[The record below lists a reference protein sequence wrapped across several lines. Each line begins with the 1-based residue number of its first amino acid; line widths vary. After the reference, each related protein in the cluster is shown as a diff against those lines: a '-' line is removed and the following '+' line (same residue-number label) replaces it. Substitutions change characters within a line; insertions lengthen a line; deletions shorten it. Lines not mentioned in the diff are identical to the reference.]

1 MGCGSSSSTLEN
13 NIPPNSN
20 NNNNNTNFPYQDIL
34 TNNEFKKFQDMEE
47 TAKDRYIGEG
57 IMKIHNYKCPLP
69 IDKLDSLREQ
79 FWLTRNQADKNWKTL
94 KSCMN
99 LDETEAKKILEENDM
114 ICVQNSIQNT
124 YNKLQ
129 PSYIYHLPNFVI
141 SDPIYE
147 REYTNY
153 EEIYDQIEDN
163 IINVKLY
170 YLSQGLTYD
179 VKIRNKDTGF
189 DIIHKFIKL
198 SKIDNRLYVI
208 RVFYGGQEIEETHCV
223 YYHQIKDGDTL
234 QILTTE
240 RGETPDTY
248 SKVFSKKNERRV
260 GVMEKIKRINNGEEV
275 EDEVSVGYQESMLST
290 GQDNGKENEVIG
302 PGKVKKK
309 KKGKKKKKNK
319 DEIKEEDNENEED
332 DKEKRW

>member
-1 MGCGSSSSTLEN
+1 MGCGSSSSEKDTSN
-13 NIPPNSN
+13 PNSN
-20 NNNNNTNFPYQDIL
+20 PNTNFPYQDIL

-114 ICVQNSIQNT
+114 VCVQNSIQNT

>member
-1 MGCGSSSSTLEN
+1 MGCGSSSPTVEN
-13 NIPPNSN
+13 NEAQNAN
-20 NNNNNTNFPYQDIL
+20 TNTNFPYQDIL

-57 IMKIHNYKCPLP
+57 MMKIHNYKCPLP
-69 IDKLDSLREQ
+69 IDKLESLREQ

-114 ICVQNSIQNT
+114 VCVQNSIQNT

-129 PSYIYHLPNFVI
+129 PSYIYHLPNFVVC
-141 SDPIYE
+141 DPVYE

-153 EEIYDQIEDN
+153 EEVYDQIEDN

-170 YLSQGLTYD
+170 YISQGLTYD

-260 GVMEKIKRINNGEEV
+260 GVMEKIKKIANGEEV
-275 EDEVSVGYQESMLST
+275 EDEVSVGYQESMMST
-290 GQDNGKENEVIG
+290 GQDNEKESERIG
-302 PGKVKKK
+302 PGKIKKK
-309 KKGKKKKKNK
+309 KKKKKKKNK
-319 DEIKEEDNENEED
+319 EIIKEEDEED
-332 DKEKRW
+332 DNEKRW